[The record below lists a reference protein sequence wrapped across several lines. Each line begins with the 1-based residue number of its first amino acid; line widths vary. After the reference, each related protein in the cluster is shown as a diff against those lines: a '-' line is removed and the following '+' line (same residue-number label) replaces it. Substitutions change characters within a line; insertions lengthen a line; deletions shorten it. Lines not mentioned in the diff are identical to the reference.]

1 MPEDLCVASVFI
13 AQSGRNVVSF
23 HFSAHM
29 DCQTGERNRLGTFAD
44 RKDHF
49 RHIVNLYWLI
59 KLHKKKHKQFNSV
72 HNSRDVPVLSNV

>member
-49 RHIVNLYWLI
+49 RHTTLCLCI
-59 KLHKKKHKQFNSV
+59 KCPH
-72 HNSRDVPVLSNV
+72 